1 MIRIWKIKDVVALA
15 DFILHVHVNTSMFMR
30 SCTSLARKDVI
41 NLNVNKPEKKR
52 KETNYTC

>member
-15 DFILHVHVNTSMFMR
+15 DFIL
-30 SCTSLARKDVI
+30 ARKDFI
-41 NLNVNKPEKKR
+41 NVNVNKPEKKR